1 MPKLNI
7 TAASRVG
14 CVRTNNE
21 DMLLVGEWF
30 IRNGKMSTHVDT
42 TATDRYLMALADGM
56 GGHNSGEVASSDTL
70 HNLQF
75 FFSDLPTGLAPGPL
89 NEAIV
94 EWLGSMNTIID
105 SCGREDMRYRDMG
118 TTLVALAY
126 YNQQFYWMNCG
137 DSRLYHLRDGQLRQL
152 TTDHSLNNLF
162 GQPAH
167 CSAITNCIGGGCKN
181 SFVDM
186 VQCTDMVQPGDV
198 LMLCS
203 DGLSDMVDDKRIASL
218 LAEGFDA
225 DALCQAAEDAGGRD
239 NVSVI
244 VARVS

>member
-42 TATDRYLMALADGM
+42 GATDRYLMALADGM

-75 FFSDLPTGLAPGPL
+75 FFSDLPTGLAAGPL

-137 DSRLYHLRDGQLRQL
+137 DSRLYLLRDGQLRQL

-218 LAEGFDA
+218 LADGFDA